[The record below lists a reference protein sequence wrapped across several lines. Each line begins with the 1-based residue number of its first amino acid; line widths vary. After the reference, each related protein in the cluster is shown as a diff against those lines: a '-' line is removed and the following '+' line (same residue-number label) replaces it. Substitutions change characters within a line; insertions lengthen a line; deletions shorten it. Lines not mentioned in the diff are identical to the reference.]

1 MFNVTRDHRNV
12 LVLATCQMLF
22 GTGRSL
28 LLATAPLIAYSMA
41 SRKALATLPHAL
53 VIIGTAMATIP
64 ASLLMRRTGRR
75 IGFILGSLIGALGGA
90 IAALAIVIG
99 HFWLFCLGTSLFG
112 VFAGFGQLYRFAVAD
127 VAAADFKS
135 RAISLVL
142 AGGVVAAF
150 LGPELAKWGKD
161 LVGSSEFL
169 GAYLGQIL
177 VILLSAV
184 VVSFVDIPKLTPAEE
199 AAASRPMLLIMR
211 QPIFIVAALA
221 AMIGQGVMNLLM
233 TATPIVMKLAQH
245 HFSDTALVIEWHIAG
260 MFGPGFFTGSLIKRY
275 GEIPIILAG
284 LLLLA
289 AAVVVALSGNTVFLF
304 WLAMAL
310 LGVGWNFA
318 FTAGTSLMTEA
329 HTLSERAKTQS
340 VVNFLIYGTAAVSA
354 LSSGT
359 LLHFF
364 GWRWV
369 NLTALPL
376 IAAAVA
382 ATLWVAWLQRCA
394 ARTA

>member
-1 MFNVTRDHRNV
+1 
-12 LVLATCQMLF
+12 MLF

-28 LLATAPLIAYSMA
+28 LIATAPLIAYSMA

-53 VIIGTAMATIP
+53 VIIGTAIATIP

-75 IGFILGSLIGALGGA
+75 IGFILGSLIGALGGG
-90 IAALAIVIG
+90 IAALAIVAD
-99 HFWLFCLGTSLFG
+99 HFWLFCLGTLMFG
-112 VFAGFGQLYRFAVAD
+112 IFAGFGQLYRFAVAD
-127 VAAADFKS
+127 VVATNFKS
-135 RAISLVL
+135 KAISLVL
-142 AGGVVAAF
+142 TGGVVSAF
-150 LGPELAKWGKD
+150 LGPELGKWGKD
-161 LVGSSEFL
+161 LVESTEFL
-169 GAYLGQIL
+169 GAYMGQIL
-177 VILLSAV
+177 VVLLSAV
-184 VVSFVDIPKLTPAEE
+184 VVSFVDIPKLAPADE
-199 AAASRPMLLIMR
+199 AAARRPLLAIMR

-233 TATPIVMKLAQH
+233 TATPIAMKLAH
-245 HFSDTALVIEWHIAG
+245 HNFGNTALVIEWHIVG

-275 GEIPIILAG
+275 GEISIILSG
-284 LLLLA
+284 LFLLSA
-289 AAVVVALSGNTVFLF
+289 SVFVAMSGNTVFLF
-304 WLAMAL
+304 WLSMAL

-329 HTLSERAKTQS
+329 YTPSERAKAQS
-340 VVNFLIYGTAAVSA
+340 GVNFLIYGTAAVSS

-376 IAAAVA
+376 IGTALV
-382 ATLWVAWLQRCA
+382 ATLWFIWLQRCSP
-394 ARTA
+394 RMT